1 MTSNAKEEEEPAEVV
16 RSKSCHNKGYT
27 PFNLKGLRDLENI
40 EIIGTNRE
48 QLKAKNF
55 TEDNYLVAIHNSNR
69 HCHCHIKP
77 SSQRSCRRNM

>member
-40 EIIGTNRE
+40 EY
-48 QLKAKNF
+48 L
-55 TEDNYLVAIHNSNR
+55 NYWH
-69 HCHCHIKP
+69 K
-77 SSQRSCRRNM
+77 